1 MLLQNTETE
10 VYYRDNTI
18 ESNDNTSTVVLNLK
32 LHLDVIKLKQFNVIE
47 TSIRLLLLVVTSL
60 RKKAIT
66 CEVVNDELLWIEALT
81 QATIKGSLS
90 EGSNS
95 GLGKLSDPGKKTG
108 VVTYILYGQLVF
120 ILIEK
125 KKKTGQARS

>member
-1 MLLQNTETE
+1 ML
-10 VYYRDNTI
+10 
-18 ESNDNTSTVVLNLK
+18 
-32 LHLDVIKLKQFNVIE
+32 
-47 TSIRLLLLVVTSL
+47 L
-60 RKKAIT
+60 RKKAVT
-66 CEVVNDELLWIEALT
+66 CEVNEEFFCVEALT

-90 EGSNS
+90 EGSNR
-95 GLGKLSDPGKKTG
+95 GLGKLSNPGEKTG